1 MYVYFYRT
9 SAVPRLL
16 LGDPAQ
22 TFQFC
27 ECFLNTLYNH
37 GASQKNLFLLMNL
50 GFIRR
55 NMGIHKTISS

>member
-1 MYVYFYRT
+1 MYLYRT
-9 SAVPRLL
+9 SAVPGLL

-37 GASQKNLFLLMNL
+37 GASQKKSF
-50 GFIRR
+50 FTDESWFY
-55 NMGIHKTISS
+55 KTEYVNSQNN